1 MNLTLIAA
9 LISAGLAGLA
19 GWTAAW
25 TWQGRVIDQIKLEAK
40 DDRIAQQWAAR
51 QSIERATGALIQA
64 QNAAARRGTDIR
76 RDADGAASAGGGL
89 RIAAADT
96 VRAAAQD
103 AAACA
108 ASAAELNDILGAATA
123 EAERLAREADQW
135 ESTAVMFFEAW
146 PR

>member
-1 MNLTLIAA
+1 MNLPLIAA
-9 LISAGLAGLA
+9 LISAGIAGLA

-25 TWQGRVIDQIKLEAK
+25 TWQGRTIDQIKLEAK
-40 DDRIAQQWAAR
+40 DERIAQQSAAR
-51 QSIERATGALIQA
+51 QSIERATSALIQA
-64 QNAAARRGTDIR
+64 QNAAARRGTDLR

-108 ASAAELNDILGAATA
+108 ASAAVLSDILSAATA

-135 ESTAVMFFEAW
+135 ESTAVMFFEVQ